1 MLALFKKR
9 KARSPSRTTSPQRLL
24 SVKTVSDL
32 QARQIYPVVLGVH
45 VSEFTRLFEARCGDS
60 SGEEGLDAPD
70 ELWKRGKR
78 CDQDRSGRQ
87 TCADAQG
94 FFFLKDSGGDVVVV
108 GVQAAGQEVHLS
120 FKNICRFMAQ
130 AEAKPGSTVWLAQR
144 SLLASGSVNVQSL
157 VQAQKDQEKMR
168 DRDVCK
174 SLRGVNSMRLAVMGV
189 GELTATLKAQVPL
202 LQIFGVPT
210 FMTRSLSAIN
220 IENLLLRQ
228 FRTWLPQTDLV
239 KSNTVSLFPIAA
251 STLIILLETACSFEV
266 LRRDLSACLRS
277 QKEDAYKISYLLLW
291 CLLVVL
297 MVAHVWWVKLS
308 LTKLVG
314 GSIAMVDGLFS
325 SLLSS
330 MQAYL
335 PSKDWGVLGVVLK
348 QLWLLIQAGAPV
360 NDILKSVFGLL
371 GISGQAV
378 ASASK
383 EMQGVIDDAPSTHP
397 RWGLEWLLDKMG
409 LVLKKID
416 SIMNSTTVKA
426 PQKVLQ
432 TGLIVQKGLQ
442 LRDAA
447 SSILFQSWNTHL
459 QELRDA
465 MEKSV
470 KRSGNV
476 NRGSFEMNVK
486 TLQPTLTFLK
496 SLVELLTS
504 LMLKASHEFREKLCS
519 TGPSIGRSV
528 SPASFVAR
536 AARAPEAKRMR
547 SSPGR

>member
-1 MLALFKKR
+1 MLNLFKKR

-174 SLRGVNSMRLAVMGV
+174 SLRGVNSVRLAVMGV

-228 FRTWLPQTDLV
+228 FRSWLPQTDLV
-239 KSNTVSLFPIAA
+239 KSSAVSLFPIAA

-277 QKEDAYKISYLLLW
+277 QKEDAYKISYLMLW

-297 MVAHVWWVKLS
+297 VVAHVWWVKLS

-314 GSIAMVDGLFS
+314 AAPAVDELFS

-330 MQAYL
+330 VQAFL
-335 PSKDWGVLGVVLK
+335 PSKEWGLLGVVLRE
-348 QLWLLIQAGAPV
+348 LWRLSQAGAPV
-360 NDILKSVFGLL
+360 MNDILKGVFGLL
-371 GISGQAV
+371 GLSGQAV

-383 EMQGVIDDAPSTHP
+383 EMQEIIDDTPSTHP
-397 RWGLEWLLDKMG
+397 RWGTEWLIDKMG
-409 LVLKKID
+409 LVFKKID
-416 SIMNSTTVKA
+416 SVLNSTSAKALRSGAIVK
-426 PQKVLQ
+426 
-432 TGLIVQKGLQ
+432 KGLV
-442 LRDAA
+442 LREAA
-447 SSILFQSWNTHL
+447 SSFFFQSWNTHL
-459 QELRDA
+459 QELREA
-465 MEKSV
+465 MQKTV
-470 KRSGNV
+470 KPSGKV
-476 NRGSFEMNVK
+476 NKGTYEMNVK
-486 TLQPTLTFLK
+486 TLQPTLTFLA